1 MNIKKVGVLGG
12 GQLGKMMAMAAANWH
27 IPIYFLDPDEN
38 ASSKFYCHGFK
49 NGDFRNYEDVYSFGK
64 DMDILTIEIE
74 HVSISALKDLEKL
87 GVKVFPQPHILEMI
101 QDKGL
106 QKEFFKKNGI
116 PSPDF
121 ELVNDK
127 KEILKQNFTFPFVQK
142 TRKGGYDGKGV
153 QIVKSKNDYA
163 FLFESPSVIENCVDI
178 DKELAIIGARNEVGE
193 IVLYPP
199 VEMIFNEDAN
209 LVEFLRCPA
218 QISNST
224 IQEMK
229 LIAQNILEIT
239 EICGLLA
246 IEMFLDREG
255 KIWVNEMAPR
265 PHNSGHHTIESHI
278 TSQFEQHLR
287 AILNFPL
294 GSTKMKSP
302 SIMMNILGEPGE
314 EGEAELQG
322 LEKVLREEGV
332 YVHLY
337 GKKMV
342 KPFRKMGHV
351 TILKENIEEALT
363 VSQIVKNQLKMGSKV
378 P

>member
-27 IPIYFLDPDEN
+27 IPIYFLDPVEN

-106 QKEFFKKNGI
+106 QKEFFKKNRI

-163 FLFESPSVIENCVDI
+163 YLFESPSVIENCVDI

>member
-163 FLFESPSVIENCVDI
+163 YLFESPSVIENCVDI